1 MWRRTFGAAGLAS
14 LVGLAGWS
22 GQPRGR
28 LTAAETSAAVKRM
41 MWSSAPEALA
51 TVRLRAVEAWT
62 EDGRPEASDSET
74 DEVSFY
80 HGVPLELQLTR
91 NDLPLNRSAE
101 KKQAA
106 GLRRM
111 QARVEAAEAAA
122 PESDGRLLN
131 LNGEVWTLA
140 RFAAG
145 FEWAGEAGEPG
156 RIELTFTPLAGLRP
170 TTRLARIFSRTAG
183 RLEIDSASGQVL
195 EGEFHSLGPV
205 NFGGGLLAH
214 FSEFR
219 GHFTMQPAAGTWVM
233 KQAVVSVEGRELFHR
248 IHGTETM
255 TYTVET
261 AN

>member
-1 MWRRTFGAAGLAS
+1 MWRLTLAAVALLGFGALNA
-14 LVGLAGWS
+14 
-22 GQPRGR
+22 QPRGR
-28 LTAAETSAAVKRM
+28 LSAAETTAAVRRM
-41 MWSSAPEALA
+41 MWSSAPGALEN
-51 TVRLRAVEAWT
+51 VRMRAVETWT
-62 EDGRPEASDSET
+62 ETGRPEAVSTET

-91 NDLPLNRSAE
+91 NDLPLARGAE

-122 PESDGRLLN
+122 PDSDGRLLN

-145 FEWAGEAGEPG
+145 FDWTGEAGEQG
-156 RIELTFTPLAGLRP
+156 RIELSFTPAAASARP
-170 TTRLARIFSRTAG
+170 LTRLARILSRMAG
-183 RLEIDSASGQVL
+183 RLEVDAASGQVL
-195 EGEFHSLGPV
+195 GGEFHSTGPV

-214 FSEFR
+214 FSDFH
-219 GHFTMQPAAGTWVM
+219 GHFSMQPAAGTWVM
-233 KQAVVSVEGRELFHR
+233 KEAVVSVEGRELFHR

-255 TYTVET
+255 IYTVES
-261 AN
+261 AK